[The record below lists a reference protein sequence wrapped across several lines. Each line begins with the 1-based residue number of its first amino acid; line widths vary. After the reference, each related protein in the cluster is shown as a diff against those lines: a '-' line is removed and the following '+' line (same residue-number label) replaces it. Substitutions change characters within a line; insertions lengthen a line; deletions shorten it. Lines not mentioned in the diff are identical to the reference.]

1 MSNGD
6 DRGARGAYKAGALGA
21 IAEAT
26 GASVLPYPDRVKHV
40 AIPIIAALSLG
51 CGYSEAQM
59 KAQIDKTT
67 KAEGQLAAERATKA
81 KMAAEIDDL
90 KKKVADLGASSA
102 EHSTKAAE
110 LEKALADAE
119 ARAKAAEAM
128 KKRLEALKA
137 KLDELKKIGI
147 ETKVRNGLI
156 TIVMPGDVLFAPGK
170 ETLSKEGTDALLKI
184 AGVIKQNPDL
194 AKRRF
199 QIVGHTDNFPYSG
212 AYKDNVGLSVMR
224 AREVYE
230 FLTTTPD
237 KKKGTEGGALD
248 PLHWS
253 AAGFGDLDP
262 VAGTRKSQTG
272 DQMKKNRRVEIAILP
287 NADEL
292 MKLDV

>member
-1 MSNGD
+1 MT
-6 DRGARGAYKAGALGA
+6 ALCF
-21 IAEAT
+21 
-26 GASVLPYPDRVKHV
+26 
-40 AIPIIAALSLG
+40 G

-59 KAQIDKTT
+59 KAQTDRAA
-67 KAEGQLAAERATKA
+67 KAESDLTSERAAKA
-81 KMAAEIDDL
+81 KMAAELDDVKKQVGDL
-90 KKKVADLGASSA
+90 KKQVEDLSA
-102 EHSTKAAE
+102 TSEKHSTKAAE
-110 LEKALADAE
+110 LQKALAEAE
-119 ARAKAAEAM
+119 ARAKALEAM

-137 KLDELKKIGI
+137 KLDELKKFGI

-156 TIVMPGDVLFAPGK
+156 TIVMPGDVLFPPGK
-170 ETLSKEGTDALLKI
+170 ETLAKDGIDALAKI
-184 AGVIKQNPDL
+184 AAVIKENPDL

-199 QIVGHTDNFPYSG
+199 QIIGHTDNFPYVG
-212 AYKDNVGLSVMR
+212 PFKDNVGLSVMR

-237 KKKGTEGGALD
+237 KKKGTDGGGLE

-262 VAGTRKSQTG
+262 VAGTRKVQNN
-272 DQMKKNRRVEIAILP
+272 DQKKKNRRVEIAILP

>member
-1 MSNGD
+1 
-6 DRGARGAYKAGALGA
+6 
-21 IAEAT
+21 
-26 GASVLPYPDRVKHV
+26 VK
-40 AIPIIAALSLG
+40 PRTLLLLAALTVG

-59 KAQIDKTT
+59 KAQTDKTA
-67 KAEGQLAAERATKA
+67 KAEAELASERAAKA
-81 KMAAEIDDL
+81 KMAAEIEDL
-90 KKKVADLGASSA
+90 KKKVEDLSAST
-102 EHSTKAAE
+102 EHHSTKAAE

-170 ETLSKEGTDALLKI
+170 ETLSKEGTDALMKI

-199 QIVGHTDNFPYSG
+199 QIVGHTDNFPYTG
-212 AYKDNVGLSVMR
+212 AFKDNVGLSVMR

-230 FLTTTPD
+230 FLTTVPD
-237 KKKGTEGGALD
+237 KKKGTEGGGLD

-262 VAGTRKSQTG
+262 VAGTRKAQTG